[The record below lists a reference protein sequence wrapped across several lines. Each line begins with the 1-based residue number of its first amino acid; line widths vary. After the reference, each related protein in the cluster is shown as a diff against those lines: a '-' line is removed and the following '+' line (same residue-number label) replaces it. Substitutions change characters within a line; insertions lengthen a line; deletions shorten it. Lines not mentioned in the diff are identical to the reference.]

1 MLGLIKAKQIMIFL
15 RQMTFQTGIV
25 GPTPATSRN
34 QKISETNNNA
44 APLRPYSAV
53 RCPDRLLWP
62 PSYAPAF
69 AAEDAT
75 ITLNPV
81 VITGSRAE
89 AASFDLPAA
98 IDVLNREEIT
108 SGQPRVNAS
117 EALVA
122 VPGVVANNRQNYAQ
136 DLQISTRGFGAR
148 AAFGVRGVKLI
159 ADGIPASMPDGQGQ
173 AATFNLDV
181 AERMEVLR
189 GPFSAIYGNHSGGVI
204 QLFTIEPRDNPS
216 VDAGFAAGSYGTR
229 KEDITAQGKLEG
241 LGYVLNTSRFS
252 TDGYRDHSAATRE
265 QAFAKI
271 TGKPDDAS
279 KLTFTVNGLW
289 QHNTQDP
296 LGLTLAEYKSNPRG
310 VDPVATQYNTRK
322 SIDHL
327 QGGVAYERRFGADLL
342 QLSAY
347 TGQRSVTQYQAIP
360 PSALAVT
367 KGSGG
372 VVDFDRTF
380 YGYAARWIA
389 IGQALGG
396 KLTTTTGFEYDASK
410 DNRMGF
416 DNKNGVKST
425 LRRQE
430 ADNVE
435 SIGAYVQSEWQRGQ
449 WSLTGGLRY
458 NIVKFDITDQ
468 YLLNGNDG
476 GSRNYTKATPVLG
489 VVYKLTPAVNLY
501 ASAAK
506 GFETPTLNE
515 MFYSGN
521 GGSFNFGL
529 NPARSNHYE
538 VGAKAFIGENSRL
551 NVALFQITT
560 DDELVVDSATGGR
573 TSYKSVGKTLRQGI
587 EASFDTAW
595 RRDLSSRFA
604 VSHIRAIY
612 DGSFTTG
619 TGTSVKTIGDG
630 NAIPGIPRSTVFGD
644 LAWKITPA
652 ITTACR
658 RRLSQQDLRGGQQYR
673 HAGLLIRHRQ
683 STRHGG
689 ATPEPLAPERVRP
702 RRQPFR
708 PRLHRFGHRRRQQQP
723 LL

>member
-1 MLGLIKAKQIMIFL
+1 M
-15 RQMTFQTGIV
+15 
-25 GPTPATSRN
+25 PARFARSPLY
-34 QKISETNNNA
+34 A
-44 APLRPYSAV
+44 ALMSA
-53 RCPDRLLWP
+53 LAGAH
-62 PSYAPAF
+62 APAM
-69 AAEDAT
+69 AADT
-75 ITLNPV
+75 PTVTLNPV

-89 AASFDLPAA
+89 AASFDLPAS
-98 IDVLNREEIT
+98 IDVLNRQEIT

-136 DLQISTRGFGAR
+136 DLQISSRGFGAR

-229 KEDITAQGKLEG
+229 KEDITAQGKLDG

-271 TGKPDDAS
+271 TGKPDDDS
-279 KLTFTVNGLW
+279 KLTFTINGLW

-296 LGLTLAEYKSNPRG
+296 LGLTLAQYRSNPRG
-310 VDPVATQYNTRK
+310 VDPVTAQYNTRK

-327 QGGVAYERRFGADLL
+327 QGGVAYERRFGTDLL
-342 QLSAY
+342 QISAY
-347 TGQRSVTQYQAIP
+347 SGQRSVTQYQAIP

-380 YGYAARWIA
+380 YGYGARWIA

-396 KLTTTTGFEYDASK
+396 KLTTTTGFEYDVSK
-410 DNRMGF
+410 DIRSGF
-416 DNKNGVKST
+416 DNLNGTKST
-425 LRRQE
+425 LRRKE

-435 SIGAYVQSEWQRGQ
+435 STGAYVQSEWQRGP

-458 NIVKFDITDQ
+458 NTVKFDITDQ
-468 YLLNGNDG
+468 YLLNGNDS
-476 GSRNYTKATPVLG
+476 GSRNYTKTTPVLG
-489 VVYKLTPAVNLY
+489 VVYKLNPAVNLY

-515 MFYSGN
+515 MFYSGS

-538 VGAKAFIGENSRL
+538 VGAKALIGDSSRL
-551 NVALFQITT
+551 NVALFQIST
-560 DDELVVDSATGGR
+560 DDELVVDTATGGR
-573 TSYKSVGKTLRQGI
+573 TSYKSVGKTQRQGI

-619 TGTSVKTIGDG
+619 TGASAKTIDNG

-644 LAWKITPA
+644 LAWKVTPA
-652 ITTACR
+652 ITTAVE
-658 RRLSQQDLRGGQQYR
+658 GVYR
-673 HAGLLIRHRQ
+673 SKIYVED
-683 STRHGG
+683 TNT
-689 ATPEPLAPERVRP
+689 ATPASSYAIANLRVTAEQRLNHWRLNEFARLDNLFDRNYVGSVIVGDTNSRYYESAPGRNWMAGINARYTW
-702 RRQPFR
+702 
-708 PRLHRFGHRRRQQQP
+708 
-723 LL
+723 